1 MNQIFKP
8 EKLEETMGEFYNIL
22 KVGKAFK
29 IYDIG
34 LLENKLINLTLKHEN
49 CMHTKTPLTTLN
61 KKWENFVTFFLQRS
75 NFLNLKKLLQNN
87 IQRPRIKLE
96 KKAKDI
102 YIQFIRKQIQVTLR
116 EIKIYINP
124 QL

>member
-22 KVGKAFK
+22 KVGKASK

-49 CMHTKTPLTTLN
+49 CVHTKTPLTKLN
-61 KKWENFVTFFLQRS
+61 KERENFVTFFFTKVKFS
-75 NFLNLKKLLQNN
+75 
-87 IQRPRIKLE
+87 
-96 KKAKDI
+96 
-102 YIQFIRKQIQVTLR
+102 
-116 EIKIYINP
+116 
-124 QL
+124 